1 MDMEG
6 KKFKEKRAALFSSAR
21 QDWAT
26 PQEFFDTLNA
36 EFNFDLD
43 ACANSENHK
52 TPEYFDEQKNGL
64 IQDWGGIACFAIRRM
79 DQKQRENGSRSV
91 HRKEKSL
98 VQRLLCLYQHEQI
111 PEHFTNTYIIKQ
123 KSDLSKGV

>member
-64 IQDWGGIACFAIRRM
+64 IQDWGALRVLQSAVWIKSNGRM
-79 DQKQRENGSRSV
+79 DQEVFTGRRKAWYNGCYAYTSTNRYQSISRIHIS
-91 HRKEKSL
+91 
-98 VQRLLCLYQHEQI
+98 
-111 PEHFTNTYIIKQ
+111 
-123 KSDLSKGV
+123 